1 MTDETIRSTN
11 VRGLKTHEEIFET
24 FDKSVF
30 SPARKAPLSARRTF
44 YYDARNRVIQ
54 SVETTPLGYGLRI
67 SYKYDYSG
75 NILIRDEQHNISEGE
90 PLNLRY
96 AYTYDGRGRQLR
108 EVVSINGKVCADVA
122 SAYDELG
129 RLQTKTAGNGL
140 ETEHK
145 YNIQGWLSGI
155 THRIKAPSVNLQT
168 GDTLWIRNII
178 FTEQLNYFKPQAA
191 KPLYSGNIAEISWN
205 RGRDVM
211 GDNTY
216 AYSYD
221 MLGRLTDAEL
231 YKREPSENFPGFSPL
246 RDNTFTERRMEYD
259 LNGNMRSFERY
270 NGDEILKYKY
280 LLDGNQLVRVK
291 RDPGT
296 KDSEGKVA
304 FGIEEVDNPFEYD
317 TMGNLVY
324 DGQNQLK
331 ISYDFLNLPEKIAPA
346 ELHSQAGELF
356 LANYCYLWN
365 GEKVASTDVRG
376 NGYLYIGSVRYELEG
391 AKPAFESAPFA
402 MGRIGRLGEE
412 YDTRYF
418 LNDHLGSVRAI
429 VNQNGVVTAE
439 YDYMPYGM
447 QHKNSSLATSDANE
461 FRYNGKEFLSRFCV
475 DLYDSQARL
484 QGMNAR
490 FNSIDPR
497 AEEMTDI
504 SPYAYCADNPINR
517 IDYDGE
523 YPILLPLIKGA
534 VGAVVDATAQVSVA
548 MADDQGFFEALSNID
563 YTSIGASFMTSALL
577 SPGMSTAAKV
587 TTASVIAVDVAVDYS
602 ENKGL
607 EYIGEGKT
615 PGKAAL
621 DAAASLVPGKVARG
635 VTSGLEKA
643 IVSDLSSKASATLSK
658 EIKSS
663 LMQMQTI
670 VNSDGFQIGTNV
682 IANFT
687 AGLINGQLSAI
698 PFGGM
703 KQTSMP
709 QTHEIIRADALQVY
723 KPEYKIKVK

>member
-356 LANYCYLWN
+356 LANYH
-365 GEKVASTDVRG
+365 
-376 NGYLYIGSVRYELEG
+376 YICDSV
-391 AKPAFESAPFA
+391 K
-402 MGRIGRLGEE
+402 
-412 YDTRYF
+412 YF
-418 LNDHLGSVRAI
+418 I
-429 VNQNGVVTAE
+429 
-439 YDYMPYGM
+439 
-447 QHKNSSLATSDANE
+447 
-461 FRYNGKEFLSRFCV
+461 
-475 DLYDSQARL
+475 
-484 QGMNAR
+484 
-490 FNSIDPR
+490 
-497 AEEMTDI
+497 
-504 SPYAYCADNPINR
+504 
-517 IDYDGE
+517 
-523 YPILLPLIKGA
+523 
-534 VGAVVDATAQVSVA
+534 
-548 MADDQGFFEALSNID
+548 
-563 YTSIGASFMTSALL
+563 
-577 SPGMSTAAKV
+577 
-587 TTASVIAVDVAVDYS
+587 
-602 ENKGL
+602 
-607 EYIGEGKT
+607 
-615 PGKAAL
+615 
-621 DAAASLVPGKVARG
+621 
-635 VTSGLEKA
+635 
-643 IVSDLSSKASATLSK
+643 
-658 EIKSS
+658 
-663 LMQMQTI
+663 
-670 VNSDGFQIGTNV
+670 
-682 IANFT
+682 
-687 AGLINGQLSAI
+687 
-698 PFGGM
+698 
-703 KQTSMP
+703 
-709 QTHEIIRADALQVY
+709 
-723 KPEYKIKVK
+723 